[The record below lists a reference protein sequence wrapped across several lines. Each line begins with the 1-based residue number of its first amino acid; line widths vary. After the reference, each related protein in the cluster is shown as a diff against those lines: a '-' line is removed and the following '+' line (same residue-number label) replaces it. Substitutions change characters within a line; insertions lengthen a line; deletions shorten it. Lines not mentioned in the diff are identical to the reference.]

1 MAPSKDAQGPPYIPM
16 VWPLGGLPVKG
27 VDVPAQT
34 VFMIFFIIGA
44 AVHMTIFRKNKARG
58 HKFLPNL
65 FIFGMT
71 TVVQFW
77 NYGLMIVLGFCME
90 RILTSIVRI
99 ASVCNPKN
107 PTFAI
112 AAQILVAAGV
122 LILFIINL
130 IFAMRL
136 VRSTHS
142 SVGWHPAFGI
152 AFKVLCVVIGLALIA
167 VIASTVQ
174 SFYTLDPD
182 IRAMDHSFQQFGA
195 TFLAI
200 VATLPLP
207 MTMITLLIPYSP
219 LDRFGIGRLRTK
231 VIVLLISTTLLSIG
245 AWFRCGV
252 AFQTPVARTAPM
264 PGYLAKAPFYL
275 LNFLVELQTV
285 LMYAILRV
293 DLRWYIPNGAKGPGS
308 YARPN
313 AQQDLEMQDS
323 RPTSS
328 DTVEEARK
336 EQADSESIRSMN
348 SLKTATEIEEEEL
361 AGEKFPISPIA
372 PTIEID
378 IGKGLSDD
386 LAIPGITTTL
396 ARNSNSESLAPPI
409 AEMKSARSSILS
421 ERLSRMFTKS
431 TDSMASY
438 TTAEPRQ
445 ESEEARIV
453 RRLGGPWEQLDSP
466 TDSEINLSR
475 RSSKSS
481 VFSRTTADGEE
492 ANLDPPRPYS
502 HHRSDSGAPSIP
514 DVVNEGGWTPKI
526 EWGFNNPK
534 RFLSLKKRSMVGL
547 QVPKRKGMGSNST
560 LNEQL

>member
-1 MAPSKDAQGPPYIPM
+1 MASQDIMAPPREAQGPPYIPT
-16 VWPLGGLPVKG
+16 VWSLGGLPEKG
-27 VDVPAQT
+27 VDVPAQA
-34 VFMIFFIIGA
+34 VFMVFFMIGA
-44 AVHMTIFRKNKARG
+44 AVHMTIFQKNKARG

-65 FIFGMT
+65 FIF
-71 TVVQFW
+71 
-77 NYGLMIVLGFCME
+77 GFCME

-107 PTFAI
+107 TTLGM

-130 IFAMRL
+130 IFAIRL

-142 SVGWHPAFGI
+142 SLGWHPAFGI
-152 AFKVLCVVIGLALIA
+152 AFKVLYVLIGLALIA

-174 SFYTLDPD
+174 SFYTLDPTT
-182 IRAMDHSFQQFGA
+182 RAMDHSFQQFGA

-207 MTMITLLIPYSP
+207 ITMLTLLIPYSP

-252 AFQTPVARTAPM
+252 AFQKPVPRTTPM

-293 DLRWYIPNGAKGPGS
+293 DLRWHVPNGAKGPGS
-308 YARPN
+308 YARPA

-328 DTVEEARK
+328 DTEQETKK
-336 EQADSESIRSMN
+336 EHADSKSIKSMN
-348 SLKTATEIEEEEL
+348 SMKTVSELEVEEL
-361 AGEKFPISPIA
+361 AGEKSPVSPLA

-386 LAIPGITTTL
+386 FDIPRITTTL
-396 ARNSNSESLAPPI
+396 EGNSNRESLAPPI
-409 AEMKSARSSILS
+409 AESKSARGSILS
-421 ERLSRMFTKS
+421 ERLSRIFSRS
-431 TDSMASY
+431 TDSIASY

-445 ESEEARIV
+445 DSEEARIV
-453 RRLGGPWEQLDSP
+453 RRLGGPWEQLESP
-466 TDSEINLSR
+466 TDSEMDTSR
-475 RSSKSS
+475 RSSKRS
-481 VFSRTTADGEE
+481 VFSGTTADGEE
-492 ANLDPPRPYS
+492 ANMDPPRPYS

-547 QVPKRKGMGSNST
+547 QVPQRRERGSNSS